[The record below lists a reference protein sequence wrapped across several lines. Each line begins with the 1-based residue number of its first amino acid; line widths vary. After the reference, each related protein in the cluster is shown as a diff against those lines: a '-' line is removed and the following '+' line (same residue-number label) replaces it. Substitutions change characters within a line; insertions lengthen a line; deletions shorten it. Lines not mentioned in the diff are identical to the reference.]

1 MEGKIMKIHK
11 TIILI
16 IIIIITII
24 GCNTLGPE
32 LLEPSE
38 IELKDKLLPLQF
50 GLSGENIIKQETTT
64 TITVQSDFATLIERE
79 LSENIYKMEKKDGD
93 TLK

>member
-1 MEGKIMKIHK
+1 MKIHK